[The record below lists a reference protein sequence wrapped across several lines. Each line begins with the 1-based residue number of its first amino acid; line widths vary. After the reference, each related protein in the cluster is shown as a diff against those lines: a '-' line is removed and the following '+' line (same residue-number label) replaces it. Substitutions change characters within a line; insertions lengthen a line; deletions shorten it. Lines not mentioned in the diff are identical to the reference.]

1 MSDQKWTL
9 NDMPDLSGK
18 TIVVTGANS
27 GIGYDTAK
35 AFVQKGAKT
44 ILACRSMD
52 KANATLAELKREM
65 PNASAEVMRLDLAS
79 LASVRQFVADFR
91 ANHSQ
96 LDILVNNAGIMMVPY
111 GKTEDGFE
119 RQLGTNHFG
128 HFALT
133 GLLFDDLQKSED
145 SRVVNVSSIAH
156 GNGEMDFSNLMYEG
170 GGYNAGKAY
179 GRSKLANLL
188 FTYEMQRRL
197 DASGSNMRSIA
208 CHPGI
213 TQSNLANHLFDPW
226 YMRPIKP
233 IFNLLLQGSE
243 MGALPTI
250 RAAVDPKA
258 NGGSYYG
265 PDGRGQRSGYP
276 IVVKSNRASRDE
288 ADAKKLW
295 KLSEELTGMSFLS

>member
-9 NDMPDLSGK
+9 SNMPDMSGMT
-18 TIVVTGANS
+18 TIVTGANS

-35 AFVQKGAKT
+35 AFAQKGAKT

-52 KANATLAELKREM
+52 KANAALSDLKREV
-65 PNASAEVMRLDLAS
+65 PNAQAEVMQLDLSS
-79 LASVRQFVADFR
+79 LTSVRQFVDSFKASNDK
-91 ANHSQ
+91 
-96 LDILVNNAGIMMVPY
+96 LDILVNNAGIMMVPF

-119 RQLGTNHFG
+119 RQLGTNHLG

-133 GLLFDDLQKSED
+133 GLLFDALQKSEHG
-145 SRVVNVSSIAH
+145 RVVNVSSLAH
-156 GNGEMDFSNLMYEG
+156 GNGEMDFSNLMYESG
-170 GGYNAGKAY
+170 DYNPSKAY

-188 FTYEMQRRL
+188 FTYEMQRKL
-197 DASGSNMRSIA
+197 EASGSNMLSVA

-226 YMRPIKP
+226 YMKPIKP
-233 IFNLLLQGSE
+233 IFNMLLQSSD

-250 RAAVDPKA
+250 RAAVDPNVK
-258 NGGSYYG
+258 GGTYYG

-276 IVVKSNRASRDE
+276 VVLKSNRASRDE
-288 ADAKKLW
+288 ADAQKLW
-295 KLSEELTGMSFLS
+295 EVSEELTGVSFLS